1 MRSEASKP
9 AGGVSGQPLTA
20 ATCDESIAQIW
31 AGGGGLGP
39 LGSSLGVKNP
49 TQLVG
54 APIDETDANAQG
66 VSWQPVPA
74 GSPPGSWQPVP
85 PSPALSPPS
94 GAAGGTAGG
103 TAGGWVTTV
112 TLPLEV
118 PLALPAQLDGMGH
131 TSTVDESIAERQ
143 YPGVSFREHNDA
155 PVLEQSTPRQ
165 CEVGGGEG
173 RCDFGEIRWHGAK

>member
-9 AGGVSGQPLTA
+9 AGGVSGMPATA

-31 AGGGGLGP
+31 AGGGP
-39 LGSSLGVKNP
+39 PVPPPKNKA
-49 TQLVG
+49 QLR
-54 APIDETDANAQG
+54 PDEIDANAQG
-66 VSWQPVPA
+66 VSWQPVPP

-85 PSPALSPPS
+85 PSPPPSPPPRGGAAG

-103 TAGGWVTTV
+103 GVTSV
-112 TLPLEV
+112 TQPLEV